1 MVATMEEKSTIR
13 PIRPKEEG
21 VVSTY
26 GMSRARRAAV
36 VACVSVVAATG
47 VVGLRP
53 FDAPAPRA
61 LADVGAAAAGSA
73 SSESADAI
81 DLAETINLAD
91 VTHDSSD
98 VAHTTVPGAGASAI
112 DSARFEDV
120 RDAVVARSEPVDLS
134 SLSYADAYRTL
145 WLRIEDGTDLLER
158 LRGELSNAT
167 AAFELARV
175 ELTTAARHQDRA
187 DAESVR
193 SGHDLDDA
201 ARDLYMT
208 GSTGVDA
215 AFQALSGSPEDVLA
229 SIDSVRY
236 VTSAGDSETLDF
248 ERAAAEAA
256 RMQDATAVARAWVE
270 AKRDAMESVQESATV
285 LSQQVAADRESLNAL
300 IATASAGTEVGPDGC
315 ATSVPAGT
323 VPEGVDIQYLCRT
336 AVNDAATPQAQLAVQ
351 WALIHLGAPYAC
363 EGVGRLNDWVF
374 DCSSYVSRAYAEG
387 AGLDTAGADWAPTTR
402 NMLPWG
408 GASLDAHYEVI
419 EPQDLAP
426 GDLVLYDTCTAEE
439 KDEGECNY
447 RHVVMYLG
455 EQAPGTGPLMAH
467 TNACGEVSRVV
478 PFTGTDA
485 SNFLGARRVVAS
497 KKELKAAD
505 LWEETNPDDTEAAET
520 AGAVE
525 IAPGKPEDAVA

>member
-1 MVATMEEKSTIR
+1 MSAYR
-13 PIRPKEEG
+13 
-21 VVSTY
+21 
-26 GMSRARRAAV
+26 MSRARRAAI

-53 FDAPAPRA
+53 FDAPVPRA
-61 LADVGAAAAGSA
+61 LADVGAEASGAANSGVVNPGSVKQ
-73 SSESADAI
+73 ESADAA
-81 DLAETINLAD
+81 DLADAAGGTG
-91 VTHDSSD
+91 DSSGG
-98 VAHTTVPGAGASAI
+98 VNTTVPGTSGV
-112 DSARFEDV
+112 DSTRFEDV

-134 SLSYADAYRTL
+134 ALSYADAYRTL

-158 LRGELSNAT
+158 LRGELSDAT
-167 AAFELARV
+167 AALELARV

-187 DAESVR
+187 DVESVR

-270 AKRDAMESVQESATV
+270 ATRAAVESVQESLTTV
-285 LSQQVAADRESLNAL
+285 REQVAADRESLNAL

-323 VPEGVDIQYLCRT
+323 VPDSVDIQYLCRT

-374 DCSSYVSRAYAEG
+374 DCSSYVSRAYGEG

-419 EPQDLAP
+419 DPQDLAP

-439 KDEGECNY
+439 KDEGECDY

-455 EQAPGTGPLMAH
+455 EQAPGMGPLMAH

-478 PFTGTDA
+478 PFTGTDV

-497 KKELKAAD
+497 KKELKAAG
-505 LWEETNPDDTEAAET
+505 LWEKTDGDDTGGDDAKAAGT

-525 IAPGKPEDAVA
+525 IAPGKPEDTVA